1 MSPLKFHLTTF
12 KKQTKIILVFFLLF
26 GHFSMTSQEKKQ
38 YQIRTIAFY
47 NIENLFD
54 TENDPFTFDDD
65 RTPEGKDAWTPEKYN
80 DKVKNIA
87 RVLSEI
93 GTETAQIPPAI
104 IGLCELENRNVIEDL
119 INHEYLL
126 GANYGIVHYDSPD
139 RRGIDVALIYQ
150 KNLFTPINSHSRR
163 LLIYD
168 LEDPSK
174 RVYTRDQLVV
184 SGIFEGEKM
193 HFIVNHWPS
202 RSGGEA
208 RSSYKRERAAWLN
221 KQIIDSL
228 YYIDPYSK
236 IITMGDFND
245 DPTNKSLKKGL
256 QTKGHQSKTN
266 FQELFN
272 PMESM
277 HKKGIGTLA
286 YRDSWNLFDQIILSR
301 SFLEQDYT
309 GFNFY
314 KAGIYNKNY
323 LITPSGQFRGYPFR
337 SYDYGGYT
345 GGFSDHFPVYV
356 HLIKE
361 AGAAD
366 KTNTANKQN

>member
-1 MSPLKFHLTTF
+1 MTWLQLNLTAF
-12 KKQTKIILVFFLLF
+12 MKQAKNLLIFFLILS
-26 GHFSMTSQEKKQ
+26 HFSMTSQEKKQ

-361 AGAAD
+361 VKAAD
-366 KTNTANKQN
+366 RTTTANKQN

>member
-1 MSPLKFHLTTF
+1 MSLLKFHLTAF
-12 KKQTKIILVFFLLF
+12 KKQSKIILVFFLLF
-26 GHFSMTSQEKKQ
+26 SHFSMTSQEMKQ

-126 GANYGIVHYDSPD
+126 NANYGIVHYDSPD

-286 YRDSWNLFDQIILSR
+286 YRDSWNLFDQIILSQ

-356 HLIKE
+356 YLIKE
-361 AGAAD
+361 LKASD
-366 KTNTANKQN
+366 RTTTSNKQN

>member
-1 MSPLKFHLTTF
+1 MRLLKFHLTTF

-65 RTPEGKDAWTPEKYN
+65 RTPKGKDAWTPEKYN

-361 AGAAD
+361 VKAAD
-366 KTNTANKQN
+366 RTTTSNKQN

>member
-1 MSPLKFHLTTF
+1 MCCSQLQPIAVLKNS
-12 KKQTKIILVFFLLF
+12 KILLIFFLIF
-26 GHFSMTSQEKKQ
+26 SYFSMTSQEKRN
-38 YQIRTIAFY
+38 YHIRTIAFY

-65 RTPEGKDAWTPEKYN
+65 RTPEGKDAWTFEKYN

-104 IGLCELENRNVIEDL
+104 IGLCELENRKVIEDL

-126 GANYGIVHYDSPD
+126 SFNYGIVHYDSPD
-139 RRGIDVALIYQ
+139 RRGIDVALLYQ
-150 KNLFTPINSHSRR
+150 KDLFTPINSHSRR

-174 RVYTRDQLVV
+174 RVFTRDQLVV
-184 SGIFEGEKM
+184 TGIFEGEKM

-228 YYIDPYSK
+228 YHIDPYSK

-256 QTKGHQSKTN
+256 QTRANQSTTK

-272 PMESM
+272 PMESL

-286 YRDSWNLFDQIILSR
+286 YRDGWNLFDQIILTQA
-301 SFLEQDYT
+301 FLERDYT
-309 GFNFY
+309 GYSFY
-314 KAGIYNKNY
+314 KAGIYNANY
-323 LITPSGQFRGYPFR
+323 LITPTGQFRGYPFR

-345 GGFSDHFPVYV
+345 GGYSDHFPVYV
-356 HLIKE
+356 YLIKE
-361 AGAAD
+361 VE
-366 KTNTANKQN
+366 